1 VLPDRES
8 IIDKIQ
14 TAFAGNEFPGAR
26 FLQGSFEGCE
36 PYDEV
41 GPFEKLEDWR
51 GIEADF
57 LDGHAGALSFF
68 SEAGFRFFLPAYL
81 ISDLHGQLY
90 TADPLFH
97 LTHGFSDWTTEVPA
111 GDRTFL
117 IKHGRSAFLNPRR
130 YGAMTSYDYARYRL
144 SIFTREEASAI
155 VAYLEYKR
163 DSDPDVIDKQA
174 IDTALESFWLERART
189 APRAKDLEQHI
200 TRQAEYLAAISPQP
214 GEGTDGTAT
223 GPRASNDD

>member
-1 VLPDRES
+1 MLTQDTVIE
-8 IIDKIQ
+8 KIQ
-14 TAFAGNEFPGAR
+14 IAFAGNAFPGAR

-51 GIEADF
+51 GIEAPF
-57 LDGHAGALSFF
+57 LDGHASALSFF

-81 ISDLHGQLY
+81 IADLRGLLY

-97 LTHGFSDWTTEVPA
+97 LTHGFSSDRTTEVPA
-111 GDRTFL
+111 GDRTL
-117 IKHGRSAFLNPRR
+117 SMKHGKSAFINPRR

-144 SIFTREEASAI
+144 SVFTREEAGAI

-163 DSDPDVIDKQA
+163 DSDPNVIDRHA
-174 IDTALESFWLERART
+174 IDAALESFWWERVRT
-189 APRAKDLEQHI
+189 APPAQSLGQHVAEQE
-200 TRQAEYLAAISPQP
+200 EYLATIRP
-214 GEGTDGTAT
+214 GIEDGTHR
-223 GPRASNDD
+223 P